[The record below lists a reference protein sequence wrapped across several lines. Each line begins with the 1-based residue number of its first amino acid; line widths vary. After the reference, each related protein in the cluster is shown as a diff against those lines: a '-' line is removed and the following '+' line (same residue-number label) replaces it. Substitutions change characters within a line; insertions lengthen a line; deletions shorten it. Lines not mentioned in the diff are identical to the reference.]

1 MKLDLNWK
9 LETVEERIEFA
20 NMYIDMHE
28 EALTPSNL
36 ETISDYILWATDSSD
51 IQLEAK
57 ASPWRKQVVD
67 TSLDALFERANETG
81 FPVELL
87 IQGEGVG
94 KSSSKLMREDV
105 VSLLG
110 TKASLDFKWNRLG
123 ETKEEVELVKVYG
136 KIAMLYAIVGRSNP
150 INSTHS
156 SETSNS
162 INSDKTTNSINSAKT
177 TNSQS
182 SLADSGHTSEI
193 HKTTNSQP
201 ALADLE
207 CTIDDL
213 HPLAADWVHLWRR
226 IDRIEYMVQTW
237 EAAMGK
243 RRADLPIRYEL
254 ELRIDL
260 LRLLNQS
267 GDSREELRAEALN
280 WDAYTFLRHK
290 RLLVSLRKEQ
300 YILLDGTK
308 GETIQSGG
316 NLSYYWKEEEGLS
329 DFLPFCNEVFLFD
342 SIQEEYFNPEFQ
354 AKVIEALKC
363 MDSYDAN
370 NEIMIDFRSPK
381 AVREM
386 IVYRE
391 ELVESIPARSIA
403 DRESLISLVRYFDYY
418 LKKADLAPELNLIM
432 QRKIEK
438 VRNKDI
444 MEEVKEK
451 FGLEY
456 QESYISTIY
465 TKRVINAI
473 NKQAE
478 AHVRLMEYITMGR
491 NAFKNCQECGELLP
505 RNSEFY
511 YRRSSSSD
519 GFTSKCKQCGKR

>member
-20 NMYIDMHE
+20 NMYIDMYE
-28 EALTPSNL
+28 DALTPKNL

-57 ASPWRKQVVD
+57 ASPWSKQVVD

-94 KSSSKLMREDV
+94 KSSSKLMRGDV
-105 VSLLG
+105 IPLLG
-110 TKASLDFKWNRLG
+110 TRAPLIYEWHRAG
-123 ETKEEVELVKVYG
+123 QTKEEVKLVEVYER
-136 KIAMLYAIVGRSNP
+136 IAMLYAIVGQFDS
-150 INSTHS
+150 
-156 SETSNS
+156 
-162 INSDKTTNSINSAKT
+162 TNSINSAKT
-177 TNSQS
+177 TNPQS
-182 SLADSGHTSEI
+182 S
-193 HKTTNSQP
+193 
-201 ALADLE
+201 LADLE

-226 IDRIEYMVQTW
+226 IDRTEYMVQTW
-237 EAAMGK
+237 EAAMGR

-260 LRLLNQS
+260 LRLLNSS
-267 GDSREELRAEALN
+267 GDSREELRAEALG

-354 AKVIEALKC
+354 AKVVEALKC

-370 NEIMIDFRSPK
+370 SEIMIDFRSPK
-381 AVREM
+381 TVREM
-386 IVYRE
+386 IAYRE
-391 ELVESIPARSIA
+391 ELIESIPTRGIA
-403 DRESLISLVRYFDYY
+403 DREPLISLVRYFDYY

-438 VRNKDI
+438 VRNKEI
-444 MEEVKEK
+444 REEVKEK

-456 QESYISTIY
+456 QENYISTIY

-491 NAFKNCQECGELLP
+491 GAFKNCQECGELLP

-511 YRRSSSSD
+511 YKRSSSSD

>member
-20 NMYIDMHE
+20 NLYINTHG

-57 ASPWRKQVVD
+57 ASPWRKQGND
-67 TSLDALFERANETG
+67 ASLDALFERSKETG

-87 IQGEGVG
+87 IREEGLG
-94 KSSSKLMREDV
+94 KTSSKLMRGDV
-105 VSLLG
+105 VPLLG
-110 TKASLDFKWNRLG
+110 TTSSLPFEWHRLG
-123 ETKEEVELVKVYG
+123 ETKEEVELVKVYER
-136 KIAMLYAIVGRSNP
+136 IAMLYAIVGRSNP
-150 INSTHS
+150 INS
-156 SETSNS
+156 
-162 INSDKTTNSINSAKT
+162 INSDKTTNPQPA
-177 TNSQS
+177 
-182 SLADSGHTSEI
+182 LADSGHTGEK
-193 HKTTNSQP
+193 HKTTNSQL

-213 HPLAADWVHLWRR
+213 HPLAADWVYLWRR

-237 EAAMGK
+237 EAAMGR

-260 LRLLNQS
+260 LRLLNLS
-267 GDSREELRAEALN
+267 GDSREELRAEALD
-280 WDAYTFLRHK
+280 WDAYTFLRYK

-308 GETIQSGG
+308 GETIQSGS
-316 NLSYYWKEEEGLS
+316 NLSHYWKEEEGLS
-329 DFLPFCNEVFLFD
+329 DFLPFCNEMFLFD
-342 SIQEEYFNPEFQ
+342 SIKEEYFNPEFQ
-354 AKVIEALKC
+354 AEVVEALKC
-363 MDSYDAN
+363 MDSCDAN

-386 IVYRE
+386 IAYRE
-391 ELVESIPARSIA
+391 ELIESIPTRSIA
-403 DRESLISLVRYFDYY
+403 DRESLISLIRYFDYY

-438 VRNKDI
+438 VRNKEI
-444 MEEVKEK
+444 KEEVKEK
-451 FGLEY
+451 FGLDY
-456 QESYISTIY
+456 QENYISTIY

-478 AHVRLMEYITMGR
+478 AHIRLMEYITMGR

-511 YRRSSSSD
+511 YKRSSSSD